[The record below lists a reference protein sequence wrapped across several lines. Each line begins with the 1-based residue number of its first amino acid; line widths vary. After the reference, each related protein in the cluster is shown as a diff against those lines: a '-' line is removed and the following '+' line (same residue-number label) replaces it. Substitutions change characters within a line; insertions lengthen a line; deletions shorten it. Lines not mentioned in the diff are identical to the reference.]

1 MIATSDDLPKDFD
14 VLGSIVVVAG
24 ALVVCLLG
32 AAGAILLWRGRSMH
46 AGLLCLLFLVP
57 QIPDFAIRGLQ
68 YNFIVGGQVGPE
80 LALGRVEWVARK
92 RTCFGVGFLEQPVRL
107 LTVNFPP
114 LVATIYFLYR
124 LQKERGR
131 WQTTKRAVQPSVQ
144 PDKARGSL

>member
-1 MIATSDDLPKDFD
+1 MLNLQAVIVGVLAAWGAVHAVAGVVMIATSDDLPKDFD

-80 LALGRVEWVARK
+80 LGCAQAHVFWSGL
-92 RTCFGVGFLEQPVRL
+92 
-107 LTVNFPP
+107 
-114 LVATIYFLYR
+114 
-124 LQKERGR
+124 
-131 WQTTKRAVQPSVQ
+131 S
-144 PDKARGSL
+144 